1 MYKRQQC
8 ITPDYNYNLTQR
20 NGNSYLSAGAAH
32 VNGIEKQQVP
42 TAGWKRAKRIGN
54 QQVFESARCGS

>member
-8 ITPDYNYNLTQR
+8 VTPDYNYNLTQR

-32 VNGIEKQQVP
+32 VNGIGKQEVP
-42 TAGWKRAKRIGN
+42 AAGWKCAKRIGN